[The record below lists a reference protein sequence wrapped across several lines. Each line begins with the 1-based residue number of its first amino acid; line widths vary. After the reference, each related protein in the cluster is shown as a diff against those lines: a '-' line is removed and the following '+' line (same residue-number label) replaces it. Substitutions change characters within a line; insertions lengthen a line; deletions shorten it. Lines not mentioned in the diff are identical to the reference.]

1 MGNKTII
8 VATFLLT
15 GMALLASPPSPRGK
29 AKPLAIVDVH
39 SRDSILDEIVSGSD
53 LKDIDGSLKAVIR
66 SAVSMFWDRYLE
78 ENAFQYTESELS
90 SSRFTVKVLLDS
102 IDANNSAAEAKKEQL
117 KEMTAVAEMKKTELG
132 SSQSVREEVSGLQHE
147 LDEINVQQLALLSRK
162 KSLTASLAQENASL
176 DSLKAVAKEL
186 EAGKTEISRFALS
199 RLDALEKSVTALRN
213 APLKSFD
220 KNGYATVSAQY
231 KALHPL
237 LGHIDE
243 KADQSLSD
251 DLSYLS
257 NMQEANDIITDAY
270 SYFEGKYDDACRGE
284 LYHDL
289 SSLKGASSL
298 RSSHLQEY
306 STCVDAIKDQP
317 LMFEKTKELFSKL
330 LGKGYIATAQDFSYC
345 TTLIE
350 DFKNVV
356 EASSS
361 WHLYG
366 SMVTSLKELNQLF
379 SLEAKGRIPDK
390 LYSPSEYRSQI
401 RSIWATISNEEL
413 TATK

>member
-53 LKDIDGSLKAVIR
+53 FKDIDGSLKAVIR
-66 SAVSMFWDRYLE
+66 NAVSMFWDRYLE
-78 ENAFQYTESELS
+78 ENTFQYTESEIS
-90 SSRFTVKVLLDS
+90 SSRASINNLLDS
-102 IDANNSAAEAKKEQL
+102 INTSNSAVETKKEQL
-117 KEMTAVAEMKKTELG
+117 KEKTAVAEKKKSESG
-132 SSQSVREEVSGLQHE
+132 SFQSVKDEVSGLTRE
-147 LDEINVQQLALLSRK
+147 LDEAKAQQLALLSRK
-162 KSLTASLAQENASL
+162 ESLNASLAKEKASL
-176 DSLKAVAKEL
+176 DSLQAVVKEL
-186 EAGKTEISRFALS
+186 KARQTEITGMVMSRQ
-199 RLDALEKSVTALRN
+199 DALQRRITALKN

-237 LGHIDE
+237 LVHIDK

-270 SYFEGKYDDACRGE
+270 SYLEGKYDDACRGE